1 MCDSWHP
8 HSLQSISLTHLFA
21 AFALYPQPEKA
32 LSILQGLDSA
42 DAKFDVAYALYRDNQ
57 MAAALELL
65 EQVPADHPGVA
76 WLRGQAHYNAGHY
89 PEAAAAYDTIREA
102 QAGTAHGVDAE
113 LWANL
118 AAAQACTGKA
128 LDDSAAPAAAD
139 VLFNQC
145 IAHVH
150 AGEYAE
156 AVALAGQVSRHAEA
170 EATLHGAALLALA
183 CVTAALGFV
192 TDAGRLLHEAQTVG
206 LSRLNAGLAGVN
218 ASLLKHG
225 QAELAESLRKLTN
238 CLSTHGAKLSPSQV
252 CQVHD
257 AMARVAL
264 ALRKKKALAQVNV
277 SKLSPLTLAVASQL
291 GQVDVDSLERSEE
304 VRAAAAALSAPAGE
318 LAALDCSKFAGAAH
332 LAQAASAT
340 SGRESVPARPL
351 AADDSAVC
359 SAVSATTTSRAPA
372 AKQQTTAAAVAAADT
387 GAGAAPH
394 GPSAALQARRL
405 RARAVRRE
413 RHVKA
418 LKERFG
424 SSHLPALDPERW
436 VPKSQRS
443 NARRRRKY
451 KSAPSQGAAAAVGS
465 HVDQLDAKAYA
476 DSGAGAAQDSASK
489 RLSARERAALA
500 ATRKNRR

>member
-1 MCDSWHP
+1 MLAGISVAYRASLWHIVDAVSSP
-8 HSLQSISLTHLFA
+8 
-21 AFALYPQPEKA
+21 YPQSDKA
-32 LSILQGLDSA
+32 LAILQGLDSA
-42 DAKFDVAYALYRDNQ
+42 DAKFDLAYALYRDNQ

-65 EQVPADHPGVA
+65 DQVPADHPGVA

-89 PEAAAAYDTIREA
+89 AEAAAAYDTIREA
-102 QAGTAHGVDAE
+102 QASTAHGVDAE

-183 CVTAALGFV
+183 CVTAALGFA
-192 TDAGRLLHEAQTVG
+192 TDAGRLIHEAQTVG

-238 CLSTHGAKLSPSQV
+238 CLSTHGSKLAPSQV

-264 ALRKKKALAQVNV
+264 ALRKKKALAQVSV

-304 VRAAAAALSAPAGE
+304 VRAAAAALSAPASE
-318 LAALDCSKFAGAAH
+318 LAALDSSSFAGTAY
-332 LAQAASAT
+332 LAQAAVAAA
-340 SGRESVPARPL
+340 GRESVPARPL

-372 AKQQTTAAAVAAADT
+372 AKAQAIAVAADT
-387 GAGAAPH
+387 ATGAAPH

-465 HVDQLDAKAYA
+465 HVDQLDAKAHA

-489 RLSARERAALA
+489 RLSARERAALS